1 MCGILAILGIA
12 GGAETFRQRALKLS
26 RMMRHRGPDW
36 NGIYCE
42 ANNILCHERLAIVGV
57 DDGAQPLY
65 NHTKTIV
72 MSVNGEIY
80 NHVELRA
87 KLPGQHI
94 WMTHSD
100 CEVLL
105 HAYSEYGPAFLSHIK
120 VNGMFAFVLY
130 DAEKD
135 IYIAARDPIGIIPLY
150 YGHGRDG
157 AVWFSSEMKGLQDN
171 CATFQALPPGHIYNS
186 KTHAVECWYSDPW
199 QKINFI
205 PTRKITLQEL
215 RAAFEAAVVR
225 HMMAETPCGVLLSG
239 GLDSSLVAAIAAR
252 YQSRRADEAP
262 EADFPRLHSF
272 CIGLKGSPDL
282 KAAEQVAELIRTK
295 HHSYTFTIQEGLDAL
310 SEVIWHLET
319 YDVTTIRASTPM
331 FLMSRKIKAS
341 GVKMVLSGEG
351 SDEIFGGY
359 LYFHKAPNREE
370 FHRELVRK
378 VAALHQYDCLRA
390 NKSTMAWGLEA
401 RVPFLDREFLELCMA
416 FDPTQ
421 KMCVDEDG
429 KKRIEKWILR
439 AAFDIADNEPA
450 AKKPKTGIDHSGP
463 YLPSA
468 VLWRQKE
475 QFSDGVGYGWI
486 DGLRDHAEQKVTDEQ
501 LMQAKFVF
509 PYNTP
514 QTKEAYFYRQIFAS
528 HFPSESAAKTVPG
541 GPSVACS
548 TAAAIEWD
556 ASFKNRADPS
566 GRAVVGVHNEAY

>member
-12 GGAETFRQRALKLS
+12 GGADSFRHRALKLS

-42 ANNILCHERLAIVGV
+42 GNNILCHERLAIVGV

-65 NHTKTIV
+65 NHSKSII

-80 NHVELRA
+80 NHVQLRA
-87 KLPGQHI
+87 ELPGNHV

-105 HAYSEYGPAFLSHIK
+105 HAYAQYGPEFLKKIH

-130 DAEKD
+130 DSDKD
-135 IYIAARDPIGIIPLY
+135 VYIAARDPIGIIPLY

-157 AVWFSSEMKGLQDN
+157 SVWFSSEMKGLQDN
-171 CATFQALPPGHIYNS
+171 CATFQPLPPGHIYNS
-186 KTHAVECWYSDPW
+186 VNHAVEPWYSAEW
-199 QKINFI
+199 QNMNII
-205 PTRKITLQEL
+205 PSRKIGLQEL
-215 RAAFEAAVVR
+215 REAFEAAVVR

-252 YQSRRADEAP
+252 YQSRRAGETQ

-282 KAAEQVAELIRTK
+282 KAAEDVAALIHTK
-295 HHSYTFTIQEGLDAL
+295 HHSYNFTIQEGLDAL

-359 LYFHKAPNREE
+359 LYFHKAPNKEE
-370 FHRELVRK
+370 FHKELVRK
-378 VAALHQYDCLRA
+378 VSALHLYDCARA
-390 NKSTMAWGLEA
+390 NKSTMAFGLEA

-416 FDPTQ
+416 FDPAQ
-421 KMCVDEDG
+421 KMCVDEKGD
-429 KKRIEKWILR
+429 KRIEKWILR
-439 AAFDIADNEPA
+439 AAFDTSVDRESTPKRAKTENGAD
-450 AKKPKTGIDHSGP
+450 P
-463 YLPSA
+463 YLPAS

-486 DGLRDHAEQKVTDEQ
+486 DALRDNAEQKVTDEQ
-501 LMQAKFVF
+501 LAQARFVF
-509 PYNTP
+509 PHNTP
-514 QTKEAYFYRQIFAS
+514 ATKEAYYYRQIFAS
-528 HFPSESAAKTVPG
+528 HFPSDAAAKTVPG

-566 GRAVVGVHNEAY
+566 GRAVAGVHNQAY